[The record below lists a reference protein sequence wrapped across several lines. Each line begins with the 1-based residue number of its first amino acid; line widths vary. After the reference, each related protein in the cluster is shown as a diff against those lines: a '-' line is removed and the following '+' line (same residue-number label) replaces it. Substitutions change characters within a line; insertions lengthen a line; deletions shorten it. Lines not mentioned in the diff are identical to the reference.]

1 MDVVRQQ
8 NHATS
13 YNDGPYLKYK
23 PNTQMPVIATL
34 EDLIRELHVVFE
46 AEAVNVETV
55 HQLMSMYK
63 SNPAD
68 WRKYAKFD
76 RYR

>member
-8 NHATS
+8 NYASS

-23 PNTQMPVIATL
+23 PNAQMPVITTL

-46 AEAVNVETV
+46 GDAVNVETV

-63 SNPAD
+63 SNPAE

>member
-1 MDVVRQQ
+1 MDVVRHE
-8 NHATS
+8 NYASS
-13 YNDGPYLKYK
+13 YNDRPYPKYK
-23 PNTQMPVIATL
+23 PNAQMPVIATL
-34 EDLIRELHVVFE
+34 EDLIRELYVVFE
-46 AEAVNVETV
+46 ADAVNVETV

>member
-8 NHATS
+8 NYASS
-13 YNDGPYLKYK
+13 YKDGPCLKYK
-23 PNTQMPVIATL
+23 PNSQMPVIATL
-34 EDLIRELHVVFE
+34 EDLIRELRVVFE
-46 AEAVNVETV
+46 ADAVNVETV